1 MNFWYQTNI
10 MGQFWPLIRPED
22 IDWSFTS
29 LLTLNFCLF
38 VCLFVD
44 WRRHSDSVP
53 GICAYSSHSSTN
65 RVLLFSAVAWRNS
78 KNYQVGRWDRPSEI
92 NLQRKIGFYPK
103 KNQSC
108 QWECKSQKIFEIWQ
122 KQQCALYFCIKHVK
136 LFIWIW
142 RIICNILKNGET
154 LNKQKNSYP
163 IEFFLGVPNI
173 FIVVLIHEID
183 IRMQFISRSRQNLA
197 TRHHF

>member
-65 RVLLFSAVAWRNS
+65 RVLLFSVVAWRNS

-92 NLQRKIGFYPK
+92 NLQRKTAINGEHVVWLQVTSVELLHGSF
-103 KNQSC
+103 KNCISVSISMTVSSYGWRNLHQS
-108 QWECKSQKIFEIWQ
+108 KIQ
-122 KQQCALYFCIKHVK
+122 RTGMTVRNDDYKIKHQLRPQARK
-136 LFIWIW
+136 
-142 RIICNILKNGET
+142 ILK
-154 LNKQKNSYP
+154 
-163 IEFFLGVPNI
+163 
-173 FIVVLIHEID
+173 
-183 IRMQFISRSRQNLA
+183 SRELEA
-197 TRHHF
+197 DM